1 MDNQNLKAFITVA
14 DCGSF
19 SDAAD
24 RLYITQSA
32 ISKRI
37 AQLELQIGKKLFDR
51 IARQVSL
58 TEAGI
63 ELLPRAQRILKEYE
77 NALQAINDLSGEATG
92 TLRLAISHHL
102 GLHRLPPILKQFAQ
116 QYPSVTLDI
125 EFMDSEKAYEQVLHG
140 ESEVAVITLA
150 LDSHHNINSKKIW
163 NDPLRFICAVDH
175 PLACLKR
182 PKLDDLA
189 KYPIIL
195 PGLNTYT
202 GKIIQNLFEREGI
215 PLKAPM
221 STNYLETISTM
232 VEIGLGWSVLPETL
246 VRGLHVMPFEHIS
259 IERELGYIHHMKRS
273 LSNAAVRFLELIADA
288 EKKGTADHLSSHIKP

>member
-14 DCGSF
+14 EIGSF
-19 SDAAD
+19 SEAAD
-24 RLYITQSA
+24 RLYLTQSA

-37 AQLELQIGKKLFDR
+37 ALLEQQIGKRLFDR

-58 TEAGI
+58 TEAGN
-63 ELLPRAQRILKEYE
+63 ELLPRARRILQEYE
-77 NALQAINDLSGEATG
+77 NALQAINDLSGKASG

-116 QYPSVTLDI
+116 QYPDVTLDI
-125 EFMDSEKAYEQVLHG
+125 EFMDSEKAYEKILHG

-150 LDSHHNINSKKIW
+150 LESHHNINSKKIW
-163 NDPLRFICAVDH
+163 NDPLRFICAQDH
-175 PLACLKR
+175 PLAVLKQ
-182 PKLDDLA
+182 PALKDLA
-189 KYPIIL
+189 EYPIIL

-202 GKIIQNLFEREGI
+202 GRIIQNLFQKEGI

-246 VRGLHVMPFEHIS
+246 VRDLHVMPFEQVR
-259 IERELGYIHHMKRS
+259 IERELGYIHHTKRS
-273 LSNAAVRFLELIADA
+273 LSNAAVAFLGLMDRC
-288 EKKGTADHLSSHIKP
+288 

>member
-14 DCGSF
+14 ELGSF

-24 RLYITQSA
+24 RLYLTQSA

-37 AQLELQIGKKLFDR
+37 ALLEQQIGKRLFDR

-58 TEAGI
+58 TEAGN
-63 ELLPRAQRILKEYE
+63 ELLPRARRILQEYE
-77 NALQAINDLSGEATG
+77 NALQAINDLSGEASG

-102 GLHRLPPILKQFAQ
+102 GLHRLPPVLKQFAQ
-116 QYPSVTLDI
+116 QYPNVTLDI
-125 EFMDSEKAYEQVLHG
+125 EFMDSEKAYEKVLHG

-150 LDSHHNINSKKIW
+150 LESHHNINSKKIW
-163 NDPLRFICAVDH
+163 NDPLRFICAQDH
-175 PLACLKR
+175 PLAALKQPELR
-182 PKLDDLA
+182 DLA
-189 KYPIIL
+189 DYPIIL

-202 GKIIQNLFEREGI
+202 GRIIQNLFQREGI
-215 PLKAPM
+215 PLQAPM

-246 VRGLHVMPFEHIS
+246 VRDLYVMPLKSIT

-273 LSNAAVRFLELIADA
+273 LSNAAVAFLGLMD
-288 EKKGTADHLSSHIKP
+288 GG

>member
-14 DCGSF
+14 NCGSF
-19 SDAAD
+19 SEAAD

-58 TEAGI
+58 TEAGK

-77 NALQAINDLSGEATG
+77 NALQAINDLSGKATG

-102 GLHRLPPILKQFAQ
+102 GLHRLPPILKQFSQ
-116 QYPSVTLDI
+116 QYPNVSLDI
-125 EFMDSEKAYEQVLHG
+125 EFMDSEKAYEQVLQG

-150 LDSHHNINSKKIW
+150 LDSHHNIKSKKIW
-163 NDPLRFICAVDH
+163 NDPLRFICALDH
-175 PLACLKR
+175 PLASLKE
-182 PKLDDLA
+182 PQLDDLA

-202 GKIIQNLFEREGI
+202 GRIIQNLFLREGI

-246 VRGLHVMPFEHIS
+246 VKGLHVMPFGHIS

-273 LSNAAVRFLELIADA
+273 LSNAAVGFLQLIDA
-288 EKKGTADHLSSHIKP
+288 AKHKG

>member
-14 DCGSF
+14 EMGSF
-19 SDAAD
+19 SEAAD
-24 RLYITQSA
+24 RLYLTQSA

-37 AQLELQIGKKLFDR
+37 ALLEQQIGKRLFDR

-58 TEAGI
+58 TEAGN
-63 ELLPRAQRILKEYE
+63 ELLPRARRILQEYE
-77 NALQAINDLSGEATG
+77 NALQAINDLSGEASG

-116 QYPSVTLDI
+116 QYPNVTLDI

-140 ESEVAVITLA
+140 DSELAVITLA
-150 LDSHHNINSKKIW
+150 LDSHHNIDSKKIW
-163 NDPLRFICAVDH
+163 NDPLRFICAQDH
-175 PLACLKR
+175 PLAELKK
-182 PKLDDLA
+182 PALKDLA
-189 KYPIIL
+189 EYPIIL

-202 GKIIQNLFEREGI
+202 GRIIQNLFQKEGI

-246 VRGLHVMPFEHIS
+246 IRDLNVMPFEKVS
-259 IERELGYIHHMKRS
+259 IERDLGYIHHKKRT
-273 LSNAAVRFLELIADA
+273 LSNAAIGFLELIDAAADFS
-288 EKKGTADHLSSHIKP
+288 KHKG

>member
-1 MDNQNLKAFITVA
+1 MDNQNLKAFINVA
-14 DCGSF
+14 NCGSF
-19 SDAAD
+19 SESAEQ
-24 RLYITQSA
+24 LYLTQSA

-37 AQLELQIGKKLFDR
+37 AQLEQQIGKKLFDR

-58 TEAGI
+58 TEAGA
-63 ELLPRAQRILKEYE
+63 ELLPRARRILNEYDS
-77 NALQAINDLSGEATG
+77 ALQAINDLSGKASG

-102 GLHRLPPILKQFAQ
+102 GLHRLPPVLKQFAQ
-116 QYPSVTLDI
+116 QYPNVTLDI

-140 ESEVAVITLA
+140 QSEVAVITLA
-150 LDSHHNINSKKIW
+150 LESHHNIHSKKIW
-163 NDPLRFICAVDH
+163 DDPLRFICAQDH
-175 PLACLKR
+175 PLAELKK
-182 PKLDDLA
+182 PALKDLA
-189 KYPIIL
+189 EYPIIL

-202 GKIIQNLFEREGI
+202 GRIIQNLFQQQGI

-246 VRGLHVMPFEHIS
+246 VRDLYVMPFEEVS

-273 LSNAAVRFLELIADA
+273 LSNAAAAFLRLMDQA
-288 EKKGTADHLSSHIKP
+288 EA

>member
-14 DCGSF
+14 ELGSF
-19 SDAAD
+19 SESAEQ
-24 RLYITQSA
+24 LHLTQSA

-37 AQLELQIGKKLFDR
+37 AQLEQQMGKKLFDR
-51 IARQVSL
+51 IARQVTL
-58 TEAGI
+58 TEAGKA
-63 ELLPRAQRILKEYE
+63 LLPRARRILQEYE
-77 NALQAINDLSGEATG
+77 NALQAINDLSGEASG

-102 GLHRLPPILKQFAQ
+102 GLHRLPPILEQFAQ
-116 QYPSVTLDI
+116 QYPNVTLDI

-140 ESEVAVITLA
+140 QSEVAVITLA
-150 LDSHHNINSKKIW
+150 LESHHNIHSKKIW
-163 NDPLRFICAVDH
+163 NDPLRFICAQDH
-175 PLACLKR
+175 QLASLKK
-182 PKLDDLA
+182 PQLKDLA
-189 KYPIIL
+189 EYPIIL

-202 GKIIQNLFEREGI
+202 GRIIQNLFQQEGI

-246 VRGLHVMPFEHIS
+246 VRELHVMPFDQVS

-273 LSNAAVRFLELIADA
+273 LSNAAVAFLGLMDN
-288 EKKGTADHLSSHIKP
+288 SP

>member
-14 DCGSF
+14 EIGSF
-19 SDAAD
+19 SEAAD
-24 RLYITQSA
+24 RLYLTQSA

-37 AQLELQIGKKLFDR
+37 ALLEQQIGKRLFDR

-58 TEAGI
+58 TEAGN
-63 ELLPRAQRILKEYE
+63 ELLPRARRILQEYE
-77 NALQAINDLSGEATG
+77 NALQAINDLSGEASG

-116 QYPSVTLDI
+116 QYPDVTLDI
-125 EFMDSEKAYEQVLHG
+125 EFMDSEKAYEKILHG

-150 LDSHHNINSKKIW
+150 LESHHNINSKKIW
-163 NDPLRFICAVDH
+163 NDPLRFICAQDH
-175 PLACLKR
+175 PLAALKQ
-182 PKLDDLA
+182 PALQDLA
-189 KYPIIL
+189 EYPIIL

-202 GKIIQNLFEREGI
+202 GRIIQNLFQKEGI

-246 VRGLHVMPFEHIS
+246 VRDLHVMPIKS
-259 IERELGYIHHMKRS
+259 ITIERDLGYIHHMKRS
-273 LSNAAVRFLELIADA
+273 LSNAAVGFLGLMD
-288 EKKGTADHLSSHIKP
+288 LC

>member
-14 DCGSF
+14 DLGSF
-19 SDAAD
+19 SEAAD
-24 RLYITQSA
+24 RLYLTQSA

-37 AQLELQIGKKLFDR
+37 ALLEQQIGKKLFDR

-58 TEAGI
+58 TEAGS
-63 ELLPRAQRILKEYE
+63 ELLPRAQRILQEYD
-77 NALQAINDLSGEATG
+77 NALQAINDLSGEASG

-102 GLHRLPPILKQFAQ
+102 GLHRLPPVLKQFAQ
-116 QYPSVTLDI
+116 QYPNVTLDI

-140 ESEVAVITLA
+140 QSEVAIITLA
-150 LDSHHNINSKKIW
+150 LESHHNIHSQKIW
-163 NDPLRFICAVDH
+163 NDPLRFICAQDH
-175 PLACLKR
+175 PLATLTKPELK
-182 PKLDDLA
+182 DLA
-189 KYPIIL
+189 EYPIIL

-202 GKIIQNLFEREGI
+202 GRIIQNLFQQEGI

-246 VRGLHVMPFEHIS
+246 VRELHVMPFEQVS
-259 IERELGYIHHMKRS
+259 IARELGYIHHMKRS
-273 LSNAAVRFLELIADA
+273 LSNAAVAFLGMMDA
-288 EKKGTADHLSSHIKP
+288 VDH

>member
-14 DCGSF
+14 EIGSF
-19 SDAAD
+19 SEAAD
-24 RLYITQSA
+24 RLYLTQSA

-37 AQLELQIGKKLFDR
+37 ALLEQQIGKRLFDR

-58 TEAGI
+58 TEAGN
-63 ELLPRAQRILKEYE
+63 ELLPRARRILQEYE
-77 NALQAINDLSGEATG
+77 NALQAINDLSGKASG

-116 QYPSVTLDI
+116 QYPDVTLDI
-125 EFMDSEKAYEQVLHG
+125 EFMDSEKAYEKILHG

-150 LDSHHNINSKKIW
+150 LESHHNINSKKIW
-163 NDPLRFICAVDH
+163 NDPLRFICAQDH
-175 PLACLKR
+175 PLAVLKQ
-182 PKLDDLA
+182 PALKDLA
-189 KYPIIL
+189 EYPIIL

-202 GKIIQNLFEREGI
+202 GRIIQNLFQKEGI

-246 VRGLHVMPFEHIS
+246 VRDLHVMPFEQVR
-259 IERELGYIHHMKRS
+259 IERELGYIQHTKRS
-273 LSNAAVRFLELIADA
+273 LSNAAVAFLGLMDRC
-288 EKKGTADHLSSHIKP
+288 

>member
-1 MDNQNLKAFITVA
+1 VDNQNLKAFITVA
-14 DCGSF
+14 ELGSF
-19 SDAAD
+19 SEAAD
-24 RLYITQSA
+24 SLYLTQSA

-37 AQLELQIGKKLFDR
+37 ALLEQQIGKRLFDR

-58 TEAGI
+58 TEAGT
-63 ELLPRAQRILKEYE
+63 ELLPRARRILQEYE
-77 NALQAINDLSGEATG
+77 NALQAINDLSGEASG

-116 QYPSVTLDI
+116 QYPNVTLDI

-163 NDPLRFICAVDH
+163 NDPLRFICAQDH
-175 PLACLKR
+175 PLAALKN
-182 PKLDDLA
+182 PALKDLA
-189 KYPIIL
+189 EYPIIL

-202 GKIIQNLFEREGI
+202 GRIIQNLFQKEGI

-246 VRGLHVMPFEHIS
+246 VRGLHVMPFEAVR
-259 IERELGYIHHMKRS
+259 IERELGYIHHTKRS
-273 LSNAAVRFLELIADA
+273 LSNAAVAFLGLMD
-288 EKKGTADHLSSHIKP
+288 GG

>member
-14 DCGSF
+14 EIGSF
-19 SDAAD
+19 SEAAD
-24 RLYITQSA
+24 RLYLTQSA

-37 AQLELQIGKKLFDR
+37 ALLEQQIGKRLFDR

-58 TEAGI
+58 TEAGN
-63 ELLPRAQRILKEYE
+63 ELLPRARRILQEYE
-77 NALQAINDLSGEATG
+77 NALQAINDLSGEASG

-116 QYPSVTLDI
+116 QYPDVTLDI
-125 EFMDSEKAYEQVLHG
+125 EFMDSEKAYEKILHG

-150 LDSHHNINSKKIW
+150 LESHHNINSKKIW
-163 NDPLRFICAVDH
+163 NDPLRFICAQDH
-175 PLACLKR
+175 PLAVLKQ
-182 PKLDDLA
+182 PALKDLA
-189 KYPIIL
+189 EYPIIL

-202 GKIIQNLFEREGI
+202 GRIIQNLFQKEGI

-246 VRGLHVMPFEHIS
+246 VRDLHVMPFEQVR
-259 IERELGYIHHMKRS
+259 IERELGYIHHTKRS
-273 LSNAAVRFLELIADA
+273 LSNAAVAFLGLMDRC
-288 EKKGTADHLSSHIKP
+288 

>member
-1 MDNQNLKAFITVA
+1 MNNQNLKAFITVA
-14 DCGSF
+14 ECNSF
-19 SDAAD
+19 SVAAD
-24 RLYITQSA
+24 RLYLTQSA

-37 AQLELQIGKKLFDR
+37 AQLEQQIGKRLFDR

-58 TEAGI
+58 TEAGV
-63 ELLPRAQRILKEYE
+63 ELLPRAQRILTEYE

-102 GLHRLPPILKQFAQ
+102 GLHRLPPILKQFALQ
-116 QYPSVTLDI
+116 FPNVTLDI
-125 EFMDSEKAYEQVLHG
+125 EFTDSEKAYDQVLHG
-140 ESEVAVITLA
+140 ETEVAVITLA

-163 NDPLRFICAVDH
+163 RDPLQFVCANDH
-175 PLACLKR
+175 PLAMLQQ
-182 PKLDDLA
+182 PALEDLA

-202 GKIIQNLFEREGI
+202 GRIIQNLFHQQGI
-215 PLKAPM
+215 PLKSTM

-246 VRGLHVMPFEHIS
+246 VRDLCVMPFDQVNIA
-259 IERELGYIHHMKRS
+259 RELGYIHHTNRS
-273 LSNAAVRFLELIADA
+273 LSNAAVEFLNLLGRA
-288 EKKGTADHLSSHIKP
+288 

>member
-1 MDNQNLKAFITVA
+1 VDNQNLKAFITVA
-14 DCGSF
+14 ELGSF
-19 SDAAD
+19 SEAAD
-24 RLYITQSA
+24 SLYLTQSA

-37 AQLELQIGKKLFDR
+37 ALLEQQIGKRLFDR

-58 TEAGI
+58 TEAGN
-63 ELLPRAQRILKEYE
+63 ELLPRARRILQEYE
-77 NALQAINDLSGEATG
+77 NALQAINDLSGEASG

-116 QYPSVTLDI
+116 QYPNVTLDI

-140 ESEVAVITLA
+140 DSELAVITLA
-150 LDSHHNINSKKIW
+150 LDSHHNIDSKKIW
-163 NDPLRFICAVDH
+163 NDPLRFICAQDH
-175 PLACLKR
+175 PLAELKK
-182 PKLDDLA
+182 PALKDLA
-189 KYPIIL
+189 EYPIIL

-202 GKIIQNLFEREGI
+202 GRIIQNLFQKEGI

-246 VRGLHVMPFEHIS
+246 IRDLNVMPFEKVS
-259 IERELGYIHHMKRS
+259 IERDLGYIHHKKRT
-273 LSNAAVRFLELIADA
+273 LSNAAIGFLELIDAAADFS
-288 EKKGTADHLSSHIKP
+288 KHKG

>member
-14 DCGSF
+14 EIGSF
-19 SDAAD
+19 SEAAD
-24 RLYITQSA
+24 RLYLTQSA

-37 AQLELQIGKKLFDR
+37 ALLEQQIGKRLFDR

-58 TEAGI
+58 TEAGN
-63 ELLPRAQRILKEYE
+63 ELLPRARRILQEYE
-77 NALQAINDLSGEATG
+77 NALQAINDLSGQASG

-116 QYPSVTLDI
+116 QYPNVTLDI
-125 EFMDSEKAYEQVLHG
+125 EFMDSEKAYEKILHG

-150 LDSHHNINSKKIW
+150 LESHHNINSKKIW
-163 NDPLRFICAVDH
+163 NDPLRFICAQDH
-175 PLACLKR
+175 PLAALKQ
-182 PKLDDLA
+182 PALQDLA
-189 KYPIIL
+189 EYPIIL

-202 GKIIQNLFEREGI
+202 GRIIQNLFQKEGI

-246 VRGLHVMPFEHIS
+246 VRDLHVMPFEAVS

-273 LSNAAVRFLELIADA
+273 LSNAALAFLGLMD
-288 EKKGTADHLSSHIKP
+288 GC

>member
-14 DCGSF
+14 NSGSF
-19 SDAAD
+19 SESAEQ
-24 RLYITQSA
+24 LHLTQSA

-37 AQLELQIGKKLFDR
+37 AQLEHQIGKKLFDR
-51 IARQVSL
+51 IARQVTL
-58 TEAGI
+58 TEAGT
-63 ELLPRAQRILKEYE
+63 ELLPRALRILQEYE
-77 NALQAINDLSGEATG
+77 NALQAINDLSGEASG

-102 GLHRLPPILKQFAQ
+102 GLHRLPPVLKQFAQ
-116 QYPSVTLDI
+116 KYPKVTLDI

-140 ESEVAVITLA
+140 QSEVAVITLA
-150 LDSHHNINSKKIW
+150 LESHHNIHSQKIW
-163 NDPLRFICAVDH
+163 NDPLRFICAQDH
-175 PLACLKR
+175 PLATLTKPDLK
-182 PKLDDLA
+182 DLA
-189 KYPIIL
+189 EYPIIL

-202 GKIIQNLFEREGI
+202 GRIIQNLFQQEGI

-246 VRGLHVMPFEHIS
+246 VRELHVMPFEQVS

-273 LSNAAVRFLELIADA
+273 LSNAAVAFLGMMDA
-288 EKKGTADHLSSHIKP
+288 VDH

>member
-14 DCGSF
+14 EIGSF
-19 SDAAD
+19 SEAAD

-37 AQLELQIGKKLFDR
+37 ALLEQQIGKRLFDR

-58 TEAGI
+58 TEAGN
-63 ELLPRAQRILKEYE
+63 ELLPRARRILQEYE
-77 NALQAINDLSGEATG
+77 NALQAINDLSGEASG

-116 QYPSVTLDI
+116 QYPDVTLDI
-125 EFMDSEKAYEQVLHG
+125 EFMDSEKAYEKILHG

-150 LDSHHNINSKKIW
+150 LESHHNINSKKIW
-163 NDPLRFICAVDH
+163 NDPLRFICAQDH
-175 PLACLKR
+175 PLAVLKQ
-182 PKLDDLA
+182 PALKDLA
-189 KYPIIL
+189 EYPIIL

-202 GKIIQNLFEREGI
+202 GRIIQNLFQKEGI

-246 VRGLHVMPFEHIS
+246 VRDLHVMPFEQVR
-259 IERELGYIHHMKRS
+259 IERELGYIHHTKRS
-273 LSNAAVRFLELIADA
+273 LSNAAVAFLGLMDRC
-288 EKKGTADHLSSHIKP
+288 

>member
-14 DCGSF
+14 DCRSF

-24 RLYITQSA
+24 QLYITQSA

-37 AQLELQIGKKLFDR
+37 AQLELQIGKKRFDR

-58 TEAGI
+58 TEAGK

-77 NALQAINDLSGEATG
+77 DALQAINDLSGEASG

-102 GLHRLPPILKQFAQ
+102 GLHRLPPVLKQFSQ
-116 QYPSVTLDI
+116 QYPNVTLDI
-125 EFMDSEKAYEQVLHG
+125 EFMDSEKAYELVLHG

-150 LDSHHNINSKKIW
+150 LDSHHNIYSKKIW
-163 NDPLRFICAVDH
+163 DDPLRFICAQDH
-175 PLACLKR
+175 PLANLKK
-182 PKLDDLA
+182 PQLSDLA
-189 KYPIIL
+189 EYPIIL

-202 GKIIQNLFEREGI
+202 GRIIQNLFQREGI

-246 VRGLHVMPFEHIS
+246 VRDLHVMPFKQIS

-273 LSNAAVRFLELIADA
+273 LSNAAVGFLNLMDKAA
-288 EKKGTADHLSSHIKP
+288 

>member
-14 DCGSF
+14 NSGSF
-19 SDAAD
+19 SESAEQ
-24 RLYITQSA
+24 LHLTQSA

-37 AQLELQIGKKLFDR
+37 AQLEHQIGKKLFDR
-51 IARQVSL
+51 IARQVTL
-58 TEAGI
+58 TEAGT
-63 ELLPRAQRILKEYE
+63 ELLPRAQRILQEYE
-77 NALQAINDLSGEATG
+77 NALQAINDLSGEASG

-102 GLHRLPPILKQFAQ
+102 GLHRLPPVLKQFAQ
-116 QYPSVTLDI
+116 KYPKVTLDI

-140 ESEVAVITLA
+140 QSEVAVITLA
-150 LDSHHNINSKKIW
+150 LESHHNIHSQKIW
-163 NDPLRFICAVDH
+163 NDPLRFICAQDH
-175 PLACLKR
+175 PLATLTKPDLK
-182 PKLDDLA
+182 DLA
-189 KYPIIL
+189 EYPIIL

-202 GKIIQNLFEREGI
+202 GRIIQNLFQQEGI

-246 VRGLHVMPFEHIS
+246 VRELHVMPFEQVS

-273 LSNAAVRFLELIADA
+273 LSNAAVAFLGMMDA
-288 EKKGTADHLSSHIKP
+288 VDH